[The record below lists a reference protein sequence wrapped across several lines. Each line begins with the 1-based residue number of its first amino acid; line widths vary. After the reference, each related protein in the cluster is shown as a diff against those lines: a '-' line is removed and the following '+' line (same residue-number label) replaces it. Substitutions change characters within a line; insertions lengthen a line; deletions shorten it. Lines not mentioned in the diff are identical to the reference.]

1 MLLKKI
7 IEFCVNRSVTI
18 FILGLTILF
27 SGLYGL
33 KTARLDVFPD
43 FAQPQVVIQT
53 EAPGFTSELTELL
66 VSKPIENSLV
76 GVVGVESIRSQSS
89 PGLSV
94 ITIIFKESQDILLS
108 RQLISEKLISTI
120 SQLPRNVEIPEIT
133 PLTSSASSVLG
144 IGITSTD
151 RSLIEQRELVEQI
164 IIPRLIET
172 QGVADISIFGGES
185 RQRQIR
191 IIPES
196 LFKTEISL
204 EEILDEIEKS
214 LGIKPGGYFENS
226 NQRFEILTDSQPQ
239 KIKDLESFVIGEV
252 ESRPIKISD
261 IATVKDGKGPVSS
274 TANINGQ
281 PGIFLMVQAQPKSDT
296 LKLTNAL
303 EKKIKELEPTLILEG
318 LILHNGLFRPANFIE
333 EAFSNVQ
340 KDILI
345 GATLVL
351 AVLFLFLLNLKTAL
365 ISAIAIPLSLLS
377 SILIL
382 VYQGVALNIMV
393 LGGLVIALGEVV
405 DDAIIDTENIFRRL
419 KENKLKK
426 NPENPLKVVINAS
439 MEIRHSV
446 ISATVIVVLAFS
458 PLLFIPG
465 VAGRLFEPLGL
476 AYIYALTSSL
486 IIALTITPALCTL
499 LLLKYSSFKTEESP
513 TVLFL
518 KRNYVILLNKIEK
531 APKEVAATTI
541 FFLLIGLSTI
551 PLFKV
556 EFIPELREGHYI
568 VHMTAVPGTSSAEM
582 NRVGKLVTKK
592 IRNIKN
598 VKSTAQWVGRA
609 ENGADTF
616 GMNYSE
622 IQVEVGPLTG
632 SEQEETVN
640 KIKLAL
646 TQVDSENKSQPF
658 PGFTFG
664 IHTFLSE
671 RIEETVLGYTADF
684 VVEIVGLD
692 LEKIQN
698 DAKKITQIM
707 QKIQGAENVKM
718 VAPSS
723 TPQIKV
729 DILWD
734 KVSAFGL
741 QADEVIRTISTVFHG
756 IQVGE
761 INNNESIYTV

>member
-1 MLLKKI
+1 
-7 IEFCVNRSVTI
+7 
-18 FILGLTILF
+18 
-27 SGLYGL
+27 
-33 KTARLDVFPD
+33 
-43 FAQPQVVIQT
+43 
-53 EAPGFTSELTELL
+53 
-66 VSKPIENSLV
+66 
-76 GVVGVESIRSQSS
+76 
-89 PGLSV
+89 
-94 ITIIFKESQDILLS
+94 
-108 RQLISEKLISTI
+108 
-120 SQLPRNVEIPEIT
+120 
-133 PLTSSASSVLG
+133 
-144 IGITSTD
+144 
-151 RSLIEQRELVEQI
+151 
-164 IIPRLIET
+164 
-172 QGVADISIFGGES
+172 
-185 RQRQIR
+185 
-191 IIPES
+191 
-196 LFKTEISL
+196 
-204 EEILDEIEKS
+204 
-214 LGIKPGGYFENS
+214 
-226 NQRFEILTDSQPQ
+226 
-239 KIKDLESFVIGEV
+239 
-252 ESRPIKISD
+252 
-261 IATVKDGKGPVSS
+261 
-274 TANINGQ
+274 
-281 PGIFLMVQAQPKSDT
+281 MVQAQPKSDT

-499 LLLKYSSFKTEESP
+499 LLLKNSSFKTEESP

-518 KRNYVILLNKIEK
+518 KRNYVILLNKIET

-632 SEQEETVN
+632 SEQEETVS

-671 RIEETVLGYTADF
+671 RIEETVSGYTADF

-761 INNNESIYTV
+761 INNNERIIPIIVTTTKKIKKDIENLKEVPFISKEGIKFRLKDISNIYFDTGRSKILRDGGKRIQAITTDINKRDFLFSRGVTQFKLVKSLGATEVYPFTGSSEIITDITSTGETLKANNLRVLKDGEILKSQACFMQSRLSFIKHGIKKIVKLIT